1 MTTTIVMSL
10 TLKSKANREE
20 REEKK
25 KKKRKEGMKRERG
38 KEGSPER
45 ESDYKHE

>member
-10 TLKSKANREE
+10 TLKSKDNREE
-20 REEKK
+20 REGKK
-25 KKKRKEGMKRERG
+25 KKGKEGMKRERG